1 MMNRI
6 GKITLIDE
14 NLIRATIP
22 VSVRMGEIV
31 FVGKDRLVGEVI
43 KVRPGL
49 VDIQVYEDTT
59 MIKVNEPVEFTSDI
73 LEVELGP
80 GLLQGIYNGLGYPLE
95 KYDKF
100 IERGVRFNTI
110 DYDKKWEFKPTVT
123 VNKKV
128 TPGDIIGEVQETSLI
143 VHKIMVPLGIE
154 GKIKSIEKGSFTVK
168 DTIAVVEDDKGQK
181 HKLDM
186 TQRSPI
192 RKPRPVKKRVR
203 MSDLLETKV
212 RIIDGFIPLMKGGTG
227 CIPGAFGTGKT
238 VIEHTI
244 ARYARIRIVIYVGCG
259 ERAAEMVEL
268 IKEFPELTDPDT
280 GRPLVERTVLI
291 ANTSAM
297 PVAARESSVY
307 LGMTI
312 AEYFRDQGYDVLVLA
327 DSTSRWLQAL
337 REMSG
342 RLEEIPGQEGFPA
355 YLESRISEWYERAGK
370 VICLGSDN
378 REGSITMIGA
388 VSPPGGDFSE
398 PVTQA
403 TLKVTGCFFALSRK
417 LAYARHYPALDPI
430 ESKSAYFEDLGEFF
444 KKEKF
449 PDWMKNIELFQEYI
463 REGVRIKEQIDI
475 LGDAGVSNADY
486 LTYQLSELI
495 RKAYLAQDVFHS
507 VDADTTLKRHYF
519 MLEFIKEILNWAKNF
534 KADNKDE
541 IRKTISKIT
550 YELIQMNFQ
559 EDYEKEAEKIR
570 KEVLKS

>member
-1 MMNRI
+1 
-6 GKITLIDE
+6 
-14 NLIRATIP
+14 
-22 VSVRMGEIV
+22 MGEIV
-31 FVGKDRLVGEVI
+31 FVGKERLIGEVI
-43 KVRPGL
+43 RVRPGL
-49 VDIQVYEDTT
+49 VDIQCYEDTT
-59 MIKVNEPVEFTSDI
+59 MIKVKEPVEFTDGI
-73 LEVELGP
+73 LDVELGP
-80 GLLQGIYNGLGYPLE
+80 GLLKGIYNGLGYPLVR
-95 KYDKF
+95 YDKF
-100 IERGVRFNTI
+100 IQRGVRFNTI
-110 DYDKKWEFKPTVT
+110 DYKKKWEFEPKVK
-123 VNKKV
+123 VNQKV
-128 TPGDIIGEVQETSLI
+128 VSGDIIGEVPETPLI
-143 VHKIMVPLGIE
+143 VHKIMVPLGVQ
-154 GKIKSIEKGSFTVK
+154 GKVRSIEKGSHTIK
-168 DTIAVVEDDKGQK
+168 DIIAVIEDDEGKK

-192 RKPRPVKKRVR
+192 RKPRPVKKRIK
-203 MSDLLETKV
+203 MTDMLETKL

-238 VIEHTI
+238 VCEHTI
-244 ARYARIRIVIYVGCG
+244 ARYARIQIVIYIGCG

-280 GRPLVERTVLI
+280 GRPLTERTVLI

-307 LGMTI
+307 LGITI
-312 AEYFRDQGYDVLVLA
+312 AEYFRDQGYDALVLA

-370 VICLGSDN
+370 VICLGSDD
-378 REGSITMIGA
+378 RPGSITMIGA

-398 PVTQA
+398 PVVQA
-403 TLKVTGCFFALSRK
+403 TLKVTGCFFALSRR

-430 ESKSAYFEDLGEFF
+430 QSKSAYFEDLGDFF
-444 KKEKF
+444 QREDF
-449 PDWMKNIELFQEYI
+449 PNWMESINLLQEYI

-495 RKAYLAQDVFHS
+495 RKTYLAQDVFHPI
-507 VDADTTLKRHYF
+507 DADTDLKRHYF
-519 MLEFIKEILNWAKNF
+519 MLEFIKEILSWAK
-534 KADNKDE
+534 KLKEMSKED

-550 YELIQMNFQ
+550 FEIVQMNF
-559 EDYEKEAEKIR
+559 EKDYEKYAEKLR
-570 KEVLKS
+570 KEALS